1 MNQHFAAT
9 AEAADRPTRAEAAED
24 VVRLVDLKRRFG
36 ATPALDGVSL
46 TVRKGEILGIIGRSG
61 AGKSTLIRCLN
72 GLERPDSGE
81 VFIEGREI
89 SRLGERELQP
99 LRRRIGMIFQHF
111 NLLSA
116 KTVEDNV
123 ALPLKIEGR
132 PKAERLAR
140 AAELLDLVGLSEKAK
155 AYPSSLSGGQKQR
168 VGIARALA
176 ARPALLLSDEA
187 TSALDPET
195 TRSILA
201 LLKDINRQLGLT
213 ILLITHEMEVI
224 RSIADRVA
232 VIDAGRIVEE
242 GPVWSVFADPRSEIT
257 QQPARRHPA
266 ATAGRDRRPAGADRP
281 ATRRSCR
288 IDVAGE
294 AARGPLLSDLAAAVP
309 GSFRLVHGGIDHVQ
323 QQPVGT
329 LFLAVP
335 GSDASHLRE
344 VIAFPE
350 GPRARGWRCLAMS
363 PILFELL
370 LRSIWETVLMT
381 AASGLISLVFGLP
394 LGLALVATDRGGIA
408 ESLWVNRALGA
419 VINGFRSVPFIIL
432 LVALIPVTRLIVGT
446 SIGTWAA
453 IVPLSI
459 AATPYYARIA
469 EVSLREVDHGLI
481 EAARAMGGNRWT
493 IIREV
498 LVPEALPGIVAGFT
512 VTLVTLI
519 GASAMAGAIGAGGL
533 GDLAI
538 RYGYQRFET
547 SVMVAVVIVL
557 IILVCGIQWA
567 ATGWWPGWIGGGEE
581 WPAVSTA

>member
-1 MNQHFAAT
+1 MNQHFT
-9 AEAADRPTRAEAAED
+9 ASAEIADPAVSHPRGLED
-24 VVRLVDLKRRFG
+24 VVRLTDLKRRFG

-72 GLERPDSGE
+72 GLERPDSGQ

-89 SRLGERELQP
+89 SRFGERELQP
-99 LRRRIGMIFQHF
+99 LRRIGMIFQHF

-132 PKAERLAR
+132 PRAERLAR

-257 QQPARRHPA
+257 SSLLGGIRPQLPAEIESRL
-266 ATAGRDRRPAGADRP
+266 TQADGGE
-281 ATRRSCR
+281 AILR

-294 AARGPLLSDLAAAVP
+294 AARGPLLSDLTTAVP
-309 GSFRLVHGGIDHVQ
+309 GPFRLLHGGIDHVQ

-335 GSDASHLRE
+335 GSDANHLLQ
-344 VIAFPE
+344 VIAFLKS
-350 GPRARGWRCLAMS
+350 RQAR
-363 PILFELL
+363 
-370 LRSIWETVLMT
+370 V
-381 AASGLISLVFGLP
+381 
-394 LGLALVATDRGGIA
+394 
-408 ESLWVNRALGA
+408 
-419 VINGFRSVPFIIL
+419 
-432 LVALIPVTRLIVGT
+432 
-446 SIGTWAA
+446 
-453 IVPLSI
+453 
-459 AATPYYARIA
+459 
-469 EVSLREVDHGLI
+469 
-481 EAARAMGGNRWT
+481 
-493 IIREV
+493 EV
-498 LVPEALPGIVAGFT
+498 LGHVAG
-512 VTLVTLI
+512 
-519 GASAMAGAIGAGGL
+519 
-533 GDLAI
+533 
-538 RYGYQRFET
+538 
-547 SVMVAVVIVL
+547 SV
-557 IILVCGIQWA
+557 
-567 ATGWWPGWIGGGEE
+567 
-581 WPAVSTA
+581 

>member
-1 MNQHFAAT
+1 MNQHFT
-9 AEAADRPTRAEAAED
+9 ASVHTTDPTPGRPDASQD
-24 VVRLVDLKRRFG
+24 VVRLVELKRRFG
-36 ATPALDGVSL
+36 ATAALDGVSL

-89 SRLGERELQP
+89 SRLGERKLQP

-155 AYPSSLSGGQKQR
+155 AYPASLSGGQKQR

-242 GPVWSVFADPRSEIT
+242 GPVWSVFADPRSDIT
-257 QQPARRHPA
+257 RSLLGAIRPQLPAELA
-266 ATAGRDRRPAGADRP
+266 ARLEPGAGAETILRV
-281 ATRRSCR
+281 
-288 IDVAGE
+288 DVAGE
-294 AARGPLLSDLAAAVP
+294 AARGPLLSDLAAIVP
-309 GSFRLVHGGIDHVQ
+309 GPFRLVHGGIDHIQ
-323 QQPVGT
+323 EQPVGT
-329 LFLAVP
+329 LFLSVP
-335 GSDASHLRE
+335 GSDARHLAE
-344 VIAFPE
+344 VITFLKS
-350 GPRARGWRCLAMS
+350 RQAR
-363 PILFELL
+363 
-370 LRSIWETVLMT
+370 V
-381 AASGLISLVFGLP
+381 
-394 LGLALVATDRGGIA
+394 
-408 ESLWVNRALGA
+408 
-419 VINGFRSVPFIIL
+419 
-432 LVALIPVTRLIVGT
+432 
-446 SIGTWAA
+446 
-453 IVPLSI
+453 
-459 AATPYYARIA
+459 
-469 EVSLREVDHGLI
+469 
-481 EAARAMGGNRWT
+481 
-493 IIREV
+493 EV
-498 LVPEALPGIVAGFT
+498 LGHVAN
-512 VTLVTLI
+512 
-519 GASAMAGAIGAGGL
+519 
-533 GDLAI
+533 
-538 RYGYQRFET
+538 
-547 SVMVAVVIVL
+547 SV
-557 IILVCGIQWA
+557 
-567 ATGWWPGWIGGGEE
+567 
-581 WPAVSTA
+581 

>member
-1 MNQHFAAT
+1 MNQHITASGDAT
-9 AEAADRPTRAEAAED
+9 DPTQALPDASQD

-36 ATPALDGVSL
+36 VTAALDGVSL

-132 PKAERLAR
+132 PKAERLKR

-155 AYPSSLSGGQKQR
+155 AYPASLSGGQKQR

-232 VIDAGRIVEE
+232 VIDAGRIVEQ
-242 GPVWSVFADPRSEIT
+242 GSVWSVFADPRSDIT
-257 QQPARRHPA
+257 KSLLGAIRPQLPAELAARLLPA
-266 ATAGRDRRPAGADRP
+266 AGAETILRV
-281 ATRRSCR
+281 
-288 IDVAGE
+288 DVAGE
-294 AARGPLLSDLAAAVP
+294 AASGPLLSDLAVAVP
-309 GSFRLVHGGIDHVQ
+309 GSFRLVHGGIDHIQ

-329 LFLAVP
+329 LFLSVP
-335 GSDASHLRE
+335 GSDKNHLAD
-344 VIAFPE
+344 IITFL
-350 GPRARGWRCLAMS
+350 RARQ
-363 PILFELL
+363 
-370 LRSIWETVLMT
+370 
-381 AASGLISLVFGLP
+381 
-394 LGLALVATDRGGIA
+394 
-408 ESLWVNRALGA
+408 
-419 VINGFRSVPFIIL
+419 
-432 LVALIPVTRLIVGT
+432 
-446 SIGTWAA
+446 
-453 IVPLSI
+453 
-459 AATPYYARIA
+459 AR
-469 EVSLREVDHGLI
+469 V
-481 EAARAMGGNRWT
+481 
-493 IIREV
+493 EV
-498 LVPEALPGIVAGFT
+498 LGHVADP
-512 VTLVTLI
+512 V
-519 GASAMAGAIGAGGL
+519 
-533 GDLAI
+533 
-538 RYGYQRFET
+538 
-547 SVMVAVVIVL
+547 
-557 IILVCGIQWA
+557 
-567 ATGWWPGWIGGGEE
+567 
-581 WPAVSTA
+581 